1 MADATEARGDA
12 DRLLVLG
19 DDGSTGADVAWLW
32 VCNHRWPGWRAEV
45 VTAGR
50 PPGPAVAAA
59 PAEVVE
65 WDSPHPRLLMAQSE
79 LASVRALT
87 VARDQRLALNERSDA
102 DLLVLGPHNQ
112 GRVRTMLLGSTT
124 EWLLH
129 HPPAPIAVV
138 RSAAPVRRVL
148 VTADGSVHAD
158 AARAAFCRLPWA
170 PQTEALVLGVSDGWS
185 RPQEAVDR
193 AVAELEAAGVKATG
207 VVARGR
213 PTHEILD
220 HIDELDAQ
228 LVVLGTRG
236 LTGWDRLR
244 LGSTASA
251 VVRGAPCS
259 CLVAC
264 VDDVRPM
271 GATGSPAANTDVPA
285 S

>member
-1 MADATEARGDA
+1 MADPTDAHGDA
-12 DRLLVLG
+12 DRLLVMG

-45 VTAGR
+45 VTADR
-50 PPGPAVAAA
+50 PLVPAVAVA
-59 PAEVVE
+59 PAEVLE
-65 WDSPHPRLLMAQSE
+65 WESPHPRLLTAQSE

-87 VARDQRLALNERSDA
+87 VARDQRLALNDRSDA

-129 HPPAPIAVV
+129 HPPAPIAVI
-138 RSAAPVRRVL
+138 RSATPVRRVL
-148 VTADGSVHAD
+148 VTADGSVHAR
-158 AARAAFCRLPWA
+158 AALEAFCRLPWV

-185 RPQEAVDR
+185 RPGDAVDA

-207 VVARGR
+207 VVAQGR
-213 PTHEILD
+213 VTHEILD
-220 HIDELDAQ
+220 HIDELEAQ

-236 LTGWDRLR
+236 LSGWDRLR

-251 VVRGAPCS
+251 VVRSAPCS

-264 VDDVRPM
+264 VD
-271 GATGSPAANTDVPA
+271 GA
-285 S
+285 

>member
-1 MADATEARGDA
+1 MVDSAEAATP
-12 DRLLVLG
+12 LLVLG

-45 VTAGR
+45 LTADR
-50 PPGPAVAAA
+50 PLVPAVAAA
-59 PAEVVE
+59 PAEALE
-65 WDSPHPRLLMAQSE
+65 WESPHPRLLTAQSE
-79 LASVRALT
+79 LASVRTLT
-87 VARDQRLALNERSDA
+87 IARDQRLALNDRSDA
-102 DLLVLGPHNQ
+102 ALLVVGPHNQ

-138 RSAAPVRRVL
+138 RSATPVRRVL

-158 AARAAFCRLPWA
+158 AARAALCRLPWVA
-170 PQTEALVLGVSDGWS
+170 GTEALVLGVSDGWS
-185 RPQEAVDR
+185 RPQDAVDR

-207 VVARGR
+207 VVAQGR
-213 PTHEILD
+213 VTHEILD
-220 HIDELDAQ
+220 HIDEFDAQ

-264 VDDVRPM
+264 VDAPSVNAGER
-271 GATGSPAANTDVPA
+271 
-285 S
+285 